1 MKCKHARRA
10 VVLDHYKELDPAEK
24 ARLEAHLLACE
35 ACAADREETK
45 SVLDLVSAHG
55 RAEVPAFD
63 AEKAWRAVRKE
74 IGGPAPVRA
83 HSLPAWRRFAPAAAG
98 LAVVLAAG
106 ILIGRF
112 AIKNGPASGPAP
124 IVAAGTAT
132 PGIAVAPSALPED
145 SVRPVL
151 ASYLDDMR
159 PIILDFANSVS
170 AGAPGRSVEID
181 ERLLRGLLL
190 QNVILRRA
198 LNGSDPAATELLDDL
213 DLVLKEIIN
222 RKGPGGASPAQ
233 VRSLIDD
240 RGILFRMQILKTT

>member
-10 VVLDHYKELDPAEK
+10 IVLDHYKELDPAGK

-35 ACAADREETK
+35 ACAADRDETAA
-45 SVLDLVSAHG
+45 VLNLVSAQS

-74 IGGPAPVRA
+74 INGPAPVRVR
-83 HSLPAWRRFAPAAAG
+83 SLPAWRRFAPAAAG
-98 LAVVLAAG
+98 LVVVLITG

-112 AIKNGPASGPAP
+112 ALKNGPQPGPAP
-124 IVAAGTAT
+124 IQAAGNAAVD
-132 PGIAVAPSALPED
+132 IAASPSALPVD
-145 SVRPVL
+145 SVRPIL
-151 ASYLDDMR
+151 ASHLDDMR
-159 PIILDFANSVS
+159 PVILDFANSVS
-170 AGAPGRSVEID
+170 AGVPGRQVEIE

-198 LNGSDPAATELLDDL
+198 LNGSDPAATELLEDL

>member
-98 LAVVLAAG
+98 AG
-106 ILIGRF
+106 GRH
-112 AIKNGPASGPAP
+112 PDRPLRHQERP
-124 IVAAGTAT
+124 R
-132 PGIAVAPSALPED
+132 
-145 SVRPVL
+145 VRT
-151 ASYLDDMR
+151 
-159 PIILDFANSVS
+159 
-170 AGAPGRSVEID
+170 GA
-181 ERLLRGLLL
+181 
-190 QNVILRRA
+190 
-198 LNGSDPAATELLDDL
+198 
-213 DLVLKEIIN
+213 
-222 RKGPGGASPAQ
+222 
-233 VRSLIDD
+233 D
-240 RGILFRMQILKTT
+240 RGRRNGHPRHRRSAFRLAGGFGAARPGFLPR